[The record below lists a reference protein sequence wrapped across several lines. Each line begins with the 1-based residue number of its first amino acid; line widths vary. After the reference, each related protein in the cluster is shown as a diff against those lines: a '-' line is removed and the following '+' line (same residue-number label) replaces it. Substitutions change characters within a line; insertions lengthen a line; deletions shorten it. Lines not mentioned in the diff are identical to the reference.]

1 MPPSETEA
9 PGAADF
15 TFGSLLTEMIRHC
28 FVRVETL
35 DPDRRHHF
43 YSQCRFCQGD
53 DLQRALGKR
62 PSLLLV
68 EHTADCSLGK
78 HLPRLRAMANKDV
91 T

>member
-1 MPPSETEA
+1 MPSDTEA

-15 TFGSLLTEMIRHC
+15 TFGSLLSEMIRHMYQ
-28 FVRVETL
+28 RVETL
-35 DPDRRHHF
+35 DPERRHHF
-43 YSQCRFCQGD
+43 YTECLICKGD
-53 DLQRALGKR
+53 DKQRAIGRR
-62 PSLLLV
+62 PSLDLV